1 MWCCFLYSKSDSTI
15 FESVNKILKCDQVM
29 KATECYFPVVLFL
42 FNTVQKTEFKSL
54 NLHLFF
60 FWNVDIFGRNRSFW
74 NRKHEIHGEYN
85 YSLVCLRTIGHLW
98 VVWDLITKARLS
110 AKFFMW
116 KLVVFFF
123 LKASWKWLIIT
134 YSNIFWDSKKRSL
147 YFGPQTCYHIG
158 SFV

>member
-1 MWCCFLYSKSDSTI
+1 MGKILKCDHSD
-15 FESVNKILKCDQVM
+15 ESWRAVLSCGAVSYTVKVIQQFSSLNKILKCDHVM

-123 LKASWKWLIIT
+123 SQSILEMAYYNL
-134 YSNIFWDSKKRSL
+134 
-147 YFGPQTCYHIG
+147 Q
-158 SFV
+158 